1 MKYYIGSGIIF
12 SRRVEPLIYM
22 YIMIIIVI
30 ALSLIMFMT
39 LFHYKLYYKV
49 KGIVQFDDEKYYI
62 RLYIPLDK
70 ISYLTSNDVVMIDKR
85 EFNYKII
92 SVDENFFTDNSTT
105 YQIINIEIDIPLKYN
120 INNLSL
126 DLHFL
131 KENKRV
137 IDYIMR
143 R

>member
-39 LFHYKLYYKV
+39 LFHYKIYYKV

-70 ISYLTSNDVVMIDKR
+70 ISYLTSNDNVMIDKK
-85 EFNYKII
+85 EYSYKILSI
-92 SVDENFFTDNSTT
+92 DEDFFTDNVNT
-105 YQIINIEIDIPLKYN
+105 YQIVYIEINIPSKYKF
-120 INNLSL
+120 NNLSL

-131 KENKRV
+131 KEDKRV
-137 IDYIMR
+137 IDYIIR

>member
-12 SRRVEPLIYM
+12 SRKIEPLIYV
-22 YIMIIIVI
+22 YIMMIIVI

-39 LFHYKLYYKV
+39 LFHYKIYYKV

-70 ISYLTSNDVVMIDKR
+70 ISYLTSNDNVMIDKK
-85 EFNYKII
+85 EYSYKILSI
-92 SVDENFFTDNSTT
+92 DEDFFTDNVNT
-105 YQIINIEIDIPLKYN
+105 YQIVYIEINIPSKYKF
-120 INNLSL
+120 NNLSL

-131 KENKRV
+131 KEDKRV
-137 IDYIMR
+137 IDYIIR

>member
-12 SRRVEPLIYM
+12 SRKIEPLIYV
-22 YIMIIIVI
+22 YIMMIIVI

-39 LFHYKLYYKV
+39 LFHYKIYYKV

-70 ISYLTSNDVVMIDKR
+70 ISYLTSNDVVMIDKK
-85 EFNYKII
+85 EYSYKILSI
-92 SVDENFFTDNSTT
+92 DEDFFTDNVNT
-105 YQIINIEIDIPLKYN
+105 YQIVYIEINIPSKYKF
-120 INNLSL
+120 NNLSL

-131 KENKRV
+131 KEDKRV
-137 IDYIMR
+137 IDYIIR

>member
-39 LFHYKLYYKV
+39 LFHYKIYYKV

-70 ISYLTSNDVVMIDKR
+70 ISYLTSNDVVMIDKK
-85 EFNYKII
+85 EYSYKILSI
-92 SVDENFFTDNSTT
+92 DEDFFTDNVNT
-105 YQIINIEIDIPLKYN
+105 YQIVYIEINIPSKYKF
-120 INNLSL
+120 NNLSL

-131 KENKRV
+131 KEDKRV
-137 IDYIMR
+137 IDYVIR

>member
-12 SRRVEPLIYM
+12 SRKIEPLIYV
-22 YIMIIIVI
+22 YIMMIIVI

-70 ISYLTSNDVVMIDKR
+70 ISYLTSNDNVMIDKK
-85 EFNYKII
+85 EYSYKILSI
-92 SVDENFFTDNSTT
+92 DEDFFTDNVNT
-105 YQIINIEIDIPLKYN
+105 YQIVYIEINIPSKYKF
-120 INNLSL
+120 NNLSL

-131 KENKRV
+131 KEDKRV
-137 IDYIMR
+137 IDYIIR

>member
-12 SRRVEPLIYM
+12 SRKIEPLIYV
-22 YIMIIIVI
+22 YIMMIIVI

-39 LFHYKLYYKV
+39 LFHYKIYYKV

-70 ISYLTSNDVVMIDKR
+70 ISYLTSNDNVMIDKKKYS
-85 EFNYKII
+85 YKILSI
-92 SVDENFFTDNSTT
+92 DEDFFTDNVNT
-105 YQIINIEIDIPLKYN
+105 YQIVYIEINIPSKYKF
-120 INNLSL
+120 NNLSL

-131 KENKRV
+131 KEDKRV
-137 IDYIMR
+137 IDYIIR

>member
-12 SRRVEPLIYM
+12 SRKIEPLIYV
-22 YIMIIIVI
+22 YIMMIIVI

-39 LFHYKLYYKV
+39 LFHYKIYYKV

-70 ISYLTSNDVVMIDKR
+70 ISYLTSNDVVMIDKK
-85 EFNYKII
+85 EYSYKILSI
-92 SVDENFFTDNSTT
+92 DEDFFTDNVNT
-105 YQIINIEIDIPLKYN
+105 YQIVYIEINIPSKYKF
-120 INNLSL
+120 NNWSL

-131 KENKRV
+131 KEDKRV
-137 IDYIMR
+137 IDYIIR